1 MFGLLIVAISFVL
14 FVVGFLVGA
23 FIVIAV
29 RIFLEDK
36 AALRRLDGSVLLHEE
51 PEGSVAR
58 GVRRLLVGQRNGP
71 RQLPGEE

>member
-36 AALRRLDGSVLLHEE
+36 AALRRLERVGLA
-51 PEGSVAR
+51 AR
-58 GVRRLLVGQRNGP
+58 RT
-71 RQLPGEE
+71 